1 MVVWSRM
8 ALTPGVFLLFR
19 NTALKKMEIFMEVNS
34 ILRISPFAPTEF
46 QCQTHTIC
54 SYLVTH
60 IPRLLLRMVSF
71 RVHVPTK
78 WIYGGPHRAKV
89 PLLNVP
95 TLFSFSQPPVA
106 PSSTSETRREDFR
119 QGLRK
124 LMKNKSIILLVF
136 AYALSQGVQEALLP
150 VLNLDFEP
158 LGIEEVMNPEIAWLL
173 FVILV

>member
-1 MVVWSRM
+1 M
-8 ALTPGVFLLFR
+8 FLFYVLSFFKKGDTIQGGTLFKR
-19 NTALKKMEIFMEVNS
+19 GHY
-34 ILRISPFAPTEF
+34 LRKYG
-46 QCQTHTIC
+46 IC

-78 WIYGGPHRAKV
+78 WIYGPHRAKV

-106 PSSTSETRREDFR
+106 PSSTSETRREDFL

-158 LGIEEVMNPEIAWLL
+158 LGIKEVMNPEITWPL